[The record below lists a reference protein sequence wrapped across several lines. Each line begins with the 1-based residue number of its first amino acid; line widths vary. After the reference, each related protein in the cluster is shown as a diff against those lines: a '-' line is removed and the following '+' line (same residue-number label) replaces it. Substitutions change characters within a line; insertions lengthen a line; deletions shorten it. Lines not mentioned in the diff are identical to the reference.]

1 MHGRTSVSSQGRVH
15 TGTKRLQGCPTPMV
29 VSRQCV
35 QAVYPLPYSPSF
47 VPLAPQRQP
56 SWTPQGKIEEQ
67 AMDASLVVSG
77 VDAKPWIDAASEF
90 SLNTDFDVSAALR
103 EKLRESALC
112 GVPLRHNSLPFSHPR
127 LELKERD
134 LELKDIMQ
142 VMKDASMGKRTIQAL
157 ADKLMLHRILENMNI
172 PQMPALMT
180 IDGHV
185 SQAEIEQL
193 VNTHLSG
200 PDSQDLVIKP
210 THLSNGSGVIVV
222 TRPGPE
228 EVESTIQF
236 ITAHINEYV
245 GQKAGAH
252 ESLALQYLKP
262 GFIVQPKY
270 QSVVGFK
277 TPLELRVVVL
287 WGRARLALWWW
298 GRGTSPGEFPQRNA
312 WLVRRPSVTPAD
324 CAELSEQD
332 EWELVHDHS
341 GSNPGFDKALQLF
354 RRHIHAVAST
364 AEALAVAVGAPFL
377 RSDFFVGS
385 AQWGVRL
392 NEVAYGCGVDYRSCS
407 EDNRTV
413 DDAPLIA
420 KIFMEGMKVCQRR
433 LPPESF
439 LKRLG
444 AKGFS
449 YADMVVTP
457 LPAWVRPALPA
468 SVATLGDS
476 DDRLAWECV
485 PEDLCR
491 TMPGSRNSRDV
502 RMRSRSW
509 DDGPVQK
516 SLGLS
521 PVSPRSSSLN
531 RACSRHKIRLR
542 PSGFQA
548 MVISTD

>member
-1 MHGRTSVSSQGRVH
+1 
-15 TGTKRLQGCPTPMV
+15 
-29 VSRQCV
+29 
-35 QAVYPLPYSPSF
+35 
-47 VPLAPQRQP
+47 
-56 SWTPQGKIEEQ
+56 
-67 AMDASLVVSG
+67 MDASLVVSG

-364 AEALAVAVGAPFL
+364 AEALAVAVGAPFFAFRFL
-377 RSDFFVGS
+377 RGQCAVGRKTER
-385 AQWGVRL
+385 GRL
-392 NEVAYGCGVDYRSCS
+392 
-407 EDNRTV
+407 
-413 DDAPLIA
+413 
-420 KIFMEGMKVCQRR
+420 
-433 LPPESF
+433 
-439 LKRLG
+439 
-444 AKGFS
+444 
-449 YADMVVTP
+449 
-457 LPAWVRPALPA
+457 WVR
-468 SVATLGDS
+468 S
-476 DDRLAWECV
+476 
-485 PEDLCR
+485 
-491 TMPGSRNSRDV
+491 
-502 RMRSRSW
+502 
-509 DDGPVQK
+509 
-516 SLGLS
+516 
-521 PVSPRSSSLN
+521 
-531 RACSRHKIRLR
+531 
-542 PSGFQA
+542 
-548 MVISTD
+548 